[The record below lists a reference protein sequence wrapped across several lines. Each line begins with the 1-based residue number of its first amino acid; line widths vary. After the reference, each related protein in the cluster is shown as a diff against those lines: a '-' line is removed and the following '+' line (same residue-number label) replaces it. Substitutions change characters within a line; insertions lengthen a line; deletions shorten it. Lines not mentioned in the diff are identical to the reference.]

1 MIEEDKL
8 KGPDQAQ
15 HQILDYHE
23 IVDGC
28 RVYQLGPEEDVL
40 APKDPEEAK
49 VPNHVPQIAV
59 DEGHHVAGEEEPGE
73 GIVERVPVP
82 TCGRN
87 GMSSVSMVLRDG
99 SCLVFGVTVRLA
111 A

>member
-1 MIEEDKL
+1 MVEENKL
-8 KGPDQAQ
+8 KGPHQSQ
-15 HQILDYHE
+15 HQILHYHK
-23 IVDGC
+23 IVDRNG
-28 RVYQLGPEEDVL
+28 VYQLGPEEDVFTT
-40 APKDPEEAK
+40 KDPEEAK
-49 VPNHVPQIAV
+49 VPQYVPEIAV

-99 SCLVFGVTVRLA
+99 SCLVIGVTVRLA